1 MEQIMYQKSYQEY
14 KAELDGELQ
23 RTAEGFVRIGY
34 LLKVARDTNVLAE
47 SGYKSVAEFAQAE
60 YNLDKTQVSRFININ
75 DKFSENGY
83 SDHLLPSYQGYGYAK
98 LTIMLQLP
106 DAVNETLDPD
116 MSKAEIQT
124 IHEEYKEEMKKSD
137 LEIMM
142 EEPLVKNPQ
151 RQQDS
156 KNNLDKAIY
165 LIGKSYPEIYEQ
177 AYYEVHCDCGEGIAD
192 AFAPN
197 EEQLYTVR
205 VPAVG
210 KLIVSIKGY
219 GKPVILTNMR
229 SGEKEEYSWTEME
242 ETVSNLIPENPR
254 DEYDAKKCWEDLYGE
269 SWPVEEEPK
278 KAEVAPVQQSKQ
290 ETKPKKESKV
300 KVVKEKPVKKEVP
313 KVEETMPKTV
323 EEPKQDDFGTEKERF
338 GTEKEDFGAE
348 NKVIDAEYRE
358 ISEIVPKKSE
368 IVPENKDIEKSDNEN
383 ELPDNKNEL
392 SDNENVEN
400 TICDEHLDALK
411 KIFNQIRD
419 GYGPVS
425 RFLLTKS
432 PGTILLTQESYEDA
446 KDVYKNAVDMAAGF
460 EKLMMYMEEHAHG
473 K

>member
-60 YNLDKTQVSRFININ
+60 YNLDKTQVSRFISIN
-75 DKFSENGY
+75 DKFSEDGY

-106 DAVNETLDPD
+106 DAVNEALDPE
-116 MSKAEIQT
+116 MSKAEIKT
-124 IHEEYKEEMKKSD
+124 IHEEYKKEMKKSD
-137 LEIMM
+137 LEVMM
-142 EEPLVKNPQ
+142 EEPIKENPQ
-151 RQQDS
+151 RQQGS
-156 KNNLDKAIY
+156 ENNLEKAVY

-177 AYYEVHCDCGEGIAD
+177 AYYEAKCDCGEGIAD

-219 GKPVILTNMR
+219 GKQVIVTNMR
-229 SGEKEEYSWTEME
+229 SGEKEEYSWSEME
-242 ETVSNLIPENPR
+242 EAVGKLIPENPR
-254 DEYDAKKCWEDLYGE
+254 DAHDAKKCWEDLYGE
-269 SWPVEEEPK
+269 PWPVAEEPK
-278 KAEVAPVQQSKQ
+278 KEEVEPVQQTKT
-290 ETKPKKESKV
+290 ETKPKKESKI
-300 KVVKEKPVKKEVP
+300 KVVKEKQVKKEVP
-313 KVEETMPKTV
+313 KVEETMPKPV
-323 EEPKQDDFGTEKERF
+323 EEPKQDDFRPEKERF
-338 GTEKEDFGAE
+338 GTESKI
-348 NKVIDAEYRE
+348 IDAEYRE
-358 ISEIVPKKSE
+358 IE
-368 IVPENKDIEKSDNEN
+368 PEKNNIEKSDNEN
-383 ELPDNKNEL
+383 EL
-392 SDNENVEN
+392 SDNENVEK

-411 KIFNQIRD
+411 KIFNKIRD
-419 GYGPVS
+419 GYDPVS
-425 RFLLTKS
+425 RFLLEKT

-446 KDVYKNAVDMAAGF
+446 KDVYQNAIDMAAGF
-460 EKLMMYMEEHAHG
+460 EKLMMYMEEHAYD

>member
-60 YNLDKTQVSRFININ
+60 YNLDKTQVSRFISIN

-106 DAVNETLDPD
+106 DEVNEALDPE

-137 LEIMM
+137 LEVMM
-142 EEPLVKNPQ
+142 EEPIIENPQ
-151 RQQDS
+151 RQQGS
-156 KNNLDKAIY
+156 ENNLEKAVY

-177 AYYEVHCDCGEGIAD
+177 AYYEVYCDCGEGIAD

-219 GKPVILTNMR
+219 GKLVIVTNMR
-229 SGEKEEYSWTEME
+229 SGEKEEYSWSEME
-242 ETVSNLIPENPR
+242 EAVGKLIPENPR
-254 DEYDAKKCWEDLYGE
+254 DANDAKKCWEDLYGE
-269 SWPVEEEPK
+269 PWPVAEEPK
-278 KAEVAPVQQSKQ
+278 KAEVAPVQSRKQ

-300 KVVKEKPVKKEVP
+300 KVVKEKPVKKEEP
-313 KVEETMPKTV
+313 KTEETMPKPV
-323 EEPKQDDFGTEKERF
+323 EEPKQDDFRPEKERF
-338 GTEKEDFGAE
+338 GTEKDDFGQE
-348 NKVIDAEYRE
+348 RKIIDAEYRE
-358 ISEIVPKKSE
+358 IE
-368 IVPENKDIEKSDNEN
+368 PEKNNIEKSDNEN
-383 ELPDNKNEL
+383 EL
-392 SDNENVEN
+392 SDNENIEK
-400 TICDEHLDALK
+400 TICDEHLEDLK

-425 RFLLTKS
+425 RFLLTKT
-432 PGTILLTQESYEDA
+432 PGTILLTQESYDDA

-473 K
+473 R

>member
-47 SGYKSVAEFAQAE
+47 SDYKSVAEFAQAE
-60 YNLDKTQVSRFININ
+60 YNLDKTQVSRFISIN

-106 DAVNETLDPD
+106 DAVNEALDPE

-137 LEIMM
+137 LEVMM
-142 EEPLVKNPQ
+142 EEPIIENPH
-151 RQQDS
+151 RQQGS
-156 KNNLDKAIY
+156 ENNLEKAVY

-219 GKPVILTNMR
+219 GKQVIVTNMR
-229 SGEKEEYSWTEME
+229 SGEKEEYSWSEME
-242 ETVSNLIPENPR
+242 EAVGKLIPENPR
-254 DEYDAKKCWEDLYGE
+254 DAHDAKKCWEDLYGE
-269 SWPVEEEPK
+269 PWPVPEEPK
-278 KAEVAPVQQSKQ
+278 KEVAPVQQTKT

-313 KVEETMPKTV
+313 KVEETMQKPV
-323 EEPKQDDFGTEKERF
+323 EEPKQDDFRPEKERF
-338 GTEKEDFGAE
+338 GTEKEDFGTE
-348 NKVIDAEYRE
+348 SKIIDAEYRE
-358 ISEIVPKKSE
+358 IEPEKNEIEQK
-368 IVPENKDIEKSDNEN
+368 NNNIEKSDNEN
-383 ELPDNKNEL
+383 EL
-392 SDNENVEN
+392 SDNENVEK

-419 GYGPVS
+419 GYDPVS
-425 RFLLTKS
+425 RFLLEKT
-432 PGTILLTQESYEDA
+432 PVTILLTQESYEDA

>member
-1 MEQIMYQKSYQEY
+1 MEEILYQKSYQEY

-60 YNLDKTQVSRFININ
+60 YNLDKTQVSRFISIN
-75 DKFSENGY
+75 DKFSEDGY

-106 DAVNETLDPD
+106 DEVNEILDPE
-116 MSKAEIQT
+116 MSKSEIQT
-124 IHEEYKEEMKKSD
+124 IYKEYKEEMTKSD
-137 LEIMM
+137 LEVLM
-142 EEPLVKNPQ
+142 EEPTIENPQ
-151 RQQDS
+151 QQQGS
-156 KNNLDKAIY
+156 ENNLDKAIY

-177 AYYEVHCDCGEGIAD
+177 AFYEVQCDCGEGIAD

-219 GKPVILTNMR
+219 GKPVILINMR

-242 ETVSNLIPENPR
+242 ASVRNLIPENQR
-254 DEYDAKKCWEDLYGE
+254 DEHDAKKCWEDLYGE
-269 SWPVEEEPK
+269 PWPVSEETK
-278 KAEVAPVQQSKQ
+278 KAEVAPVQHNKP
-290 ETKPKKESKV
+290 ETKMKKESKV
-300 KVVKEKPVKKEVP
+300 KVVKEKTVKKEEP
-313 KVEETMPKTV
+313 KVEETMPKPV
-323 EEPKQDDFGTEKERF
+323 EEPKQDDFRPEKERF
-338 GTEKEDFGAE
+338 GTEKEDFGPE

-358 ISEIVPKKSE
+358 IET
-368 IVPENKDIEKSDNEN
+368 ENINIGKSDNEN

-419 GYGPVS
+419 GYDPIS
-425 RFLLTKS
+425 RFLLTKT

-446 KDVYKNAVDMAAGF
+446 KDVYQNAIDMAAGF

>member
-1 MEQIMYQKSYQEY
+1 MDEIIYQKSYKEY

-60 YNLDKTQVSRFININ
+60 YNLDKTQVSRFISIN
-75 DKFSENGY
+75 DKFSEDGY

-106 DAVNETLDPD
+106 DAVNEVLDPE

-137 LEIMM
+137 LEVMM
-142 EEPLVKNPQ
+142 EEPIIENPQ
-151 RQQDS
+151 RQQGS
-156 KNNLDKAIY
+156 ECNLEKAVY

-177 AYYEVHCDCGEGIAD
+177 AYYEAKCDCEEGIAD

-219 GKPVILTNMR
+219 GKPVVVTNMR
-229 SGEKEEYSWTEME
+229 SGEKEEYSWSEME
-242 ETVSNLIPENPR
+242 EAVGKLIPENPR
-254 DEYDAKKCWEDLYGE
+254 DAHDAKKCWEDLYGE
-269 SWPVEEEPK
+269 PWPVAEEPK
-278 KAEVAPVQQSKQ
+278 KEEVAPVQQTKT

-300 KVVKEKPVKKEVP
+300 KVVKENPAKKEAP
-313 KVEETMPKTV
+313 KAEETMPKQV
-323 EEPKQDDFGTEKERF
+323 EEQKQDDFRPEKERF
-338 GTEKEDFGAE
+338 GTEKEDFGTE
-348 NKVIDAEYRE
+348 SKIIDAEYRE
-358 ISEIVPKKSE
+358 IEPEKNEIEQK
-368 IVPENKDIEKSDNEN
+368 NNNIEKSDNEN
-383 ELPDNKNEL
+383 EM

-400 TICDEHLDALK
+400 TICDEHLEDLK

-425 RFLLTKS
+425 RFLLTKT

-473 K
+473 R

>member
-1 MEQIMYQKSYQEY
+1 MDEIIYQKSYKEY

-60 YNLDKTQVSRFININ
+60 YKLDKTQVSRFISIN
-75 DKFSENGY
+75 DKFSEDGY

-106 DAVNETLDPD
+106 DAVNEVLDPE

-137 LEIMM
+137 LEVMM
-142 EEPLVKNPQ
+142 EEPIIENPQ
-151 RQQDS
+151 RQQGS
-156 KNNLDKAIY
+156 ENNLEKAVY

-219 GKPVILTNMR
+219 GKQVIVTNMR
-229 SGEKEEYSWTEME
+229 SGEKEEYSWSEME
-242 ETVSNLIPENPR
+242 EAVGKLIPENPR
-254 DEYDAKKCWEDLYGE
+254 DAHDAKKCWEDLYGE
-269 SWPVEEEPK
+269 PWPVAEETK
-278 KAEVAPVQQSKQ
+278 KEEVAPVQQTKT
-290 ETKPKKESKV
+290 ETKPKKESKI

-313 KVEETMPKTV
+313 KVEETMQKPV
-323 EEPKQDDFGTEKERF
+323 EEPKQDDFRPEKERF
-338 GTEKEDFGAE
+338 GTEKDDFGTE

-358 ISEIVPKKSE
+358 IVPEKSE
-368 IVPENKDIEKSDNEN
+368 IEKSDNEN
-383 ELPDNKNEL
+383 EIPDNKNEL
-392 SDNENVEN
+392 SDNENVEK
-400 TICDEHLDALK
+400 TICDEHLEDLK

-419 GYGPVS
+419 GYDPVS
-425 RFLLTKS
+425 RFLLEKT

-473 K
+473 R